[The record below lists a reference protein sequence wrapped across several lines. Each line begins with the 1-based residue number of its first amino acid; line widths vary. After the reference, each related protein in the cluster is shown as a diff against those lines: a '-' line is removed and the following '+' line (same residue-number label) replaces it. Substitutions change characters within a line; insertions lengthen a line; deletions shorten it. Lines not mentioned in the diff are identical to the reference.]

1 MLKDQM
7 QTNYALSGVVIFY
20 EYGEQRRYLFR
31 EGISFSV
38 QQTIVDQAKIRLQNQ
53 NTQKVQF
60 LARAKGHV
68 YYVQMLTKKT
78 GNNRMCHRFSRT
90 TAESE

>member
-1 MLKDQM
+1 MNMGNRDDI
-7 QTNYALSGVVIFY
+7 YS
-20 EYGEQRRYLFR
+20 ER
-31 EGISFSV
+31 ESAFSV

-68 YYVQMLTKKT
+68 YYVQMLTKKQAT
-78 GNNRMCHRFSRT
+78 IACVTDLVELQQKVNEEDDEQRNLF
-90 TAESE
+90 